1 MSSAKRNTSKPI
13 RFMVNQT
20 KFTSLLAAGTANTC
34 TPHFGLK
41 NFIYRKN
48 SMFGA
53 SVTTDLSGLTRVPN
67 HEKVAILKNDLK
79 QSVSRFYRH
88 RYNGKQYKFNYNQAQ
103 GFSLADTGSWSCQV
117 LTLNEQKRPVYLV
130 QNISVYQR
138 TDDGETNQLVCPKNY
153 QECKADC
160 GRNGICCEHK
170 VTLVK
175 SCQCER

>member
-1 MSSAKRNTSKPI
+1 
-13 RFMVNQT
+13 
-20 KFTSLLAAGTANTC
+20 
-34 TPHFGLK
+34 
-41 NFIYRKN
+41 
-48 SMFGA
+48 MFGA
-53 SVTTDLSGLTRVPN
+53 SVTTDLSGLTRFPN

-138 TDDGETNQLVCPKNY
+138 TDDGETNQLICPKNY